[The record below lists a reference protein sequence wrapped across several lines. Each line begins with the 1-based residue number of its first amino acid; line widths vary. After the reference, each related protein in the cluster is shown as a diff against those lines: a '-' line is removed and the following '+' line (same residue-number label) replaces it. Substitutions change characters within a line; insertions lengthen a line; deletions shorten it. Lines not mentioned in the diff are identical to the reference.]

1 MNDNRGLF
9 IFAISTLFGL
19 IANQWWLQNNTIFY
33 IGSVIILAVL
43 FHLFYQNI
51 RLQEQNVNKKNSQ
64 KIGSGACDEMPDVD
78 NKLIHSVILELQQF
92 LHQEIMIIE
101 NELSRTRTLVEEAVV
116 GISDSF
122 KCLESLSTEQQS
134 MIKVMMGYAT
144 DIGDNEGTTLES
156 FVHDANHTLDNFVGV
171 IINTSK
177 QSLETMSYTDD
188 MVSQFDRIFKLLS
201 QVEGLASQTNL
212 LALNAAIEAARAGD
226 AGRGFAV
233 VANEVRSLSVNST
246 ELNQDIR
253 SEIGQAKMIIS
264 KLRSSVEVM
273 ASADLT
279 STFEAKEKMAKMMMH
294 VQQVNQHTNASVD
307 ELANI
312 GPKIIEAVSLG
323 IRSLQF
329 EDLTGQSL
337 QSLQQNIGSIHTI
350 SDVLAQFE
358 KNNGTSVHQQLLHLK
373 NTCQEVYHST
383 KLSEDSRSVKQLS
396 MEEGDIDLF

>member
-279 STFEAKEKMAKMMMH
+279 STLEAKEKMAKMMMH